1 VCRKWNFFGGRETFA
16 KSFPAPKPPSFQ
28 KLLREVK
35 KNVLLVTISAANLLS
50 QKFLK
55 SEGGA
60 GGREELF
67 PKKFL
72 SPPC

>member
-1 VCRKWNFFGGRETFA
+1 MFCFTKY
-16 KSFPAPKPPSFQ
+16 
-28 KLLREVK
+28 
-35 KNVLLVTISAANLLS
+35 LS
-50 QKFLK
+50 QSPFFKKFLK

-72 SPPC
+72 SPPCYYDSPKRNPFDRQELHDIRDAYLQISVELFSGF

>member
-1 VCRKWNFFGGRETFA
+1 MFCFA
-16 KSFPAPKPPSFQ
+16 KY
-28 KLLREVK
+28 
-35 KNVLLVTISAANLLS
+35 LS
-50 QKFLK
+50 QSPFFEKFLK

-72 SPPC
+72 SPPCYYDSPLFAPYTGGILQHRQERRITLHQRKILK